1 MLGGEH
7 ERDICTQQVEHGGL
21 DEPPWAPIVCP
32 EMVECLIYTIA
43 IFQLAIEE
51 CVRLEVVGRGEEQGV
66 GRTSNPLSIVSNN
79 CWAGR

>member
-1 MLGGEH
+1 
-7 ERDICTQQVEHGGL
+7 
-21 DEPPWAPIVCP
+21 
-32 EMVECLIYTIA
+32 MVECLIYTIA